1 MKRAGSPGTSNS
13 KGKNLDRL
21 ITDYARGRRTSL
33 ENYIIGVN
41 SRIHLLPASNNI
53 SLIEEYLTDA
63 IIKKSR
69 ESGGHRSSN
78 HRNILLKNLFEKTV
92 DIQDYDF
99 VLIDSQPNFSLLS
112 STSLIYAKNVIV
124 VARPD
129 LFSFL
134 DIDYVTSSR

>member
-1 MKRAGSPGTSNS
+1 MKRAGSPGTSNG

-92 DIQDYDF
+92 DMHDYDF
-99 VLIDSQPNFSLLS
+99 VLIDS
-112 STSLIYAKNVIV
+112 
-124 VARPD
+124 
-129 LFSFL
+129 
-134 DIDYVTSSR
+134 